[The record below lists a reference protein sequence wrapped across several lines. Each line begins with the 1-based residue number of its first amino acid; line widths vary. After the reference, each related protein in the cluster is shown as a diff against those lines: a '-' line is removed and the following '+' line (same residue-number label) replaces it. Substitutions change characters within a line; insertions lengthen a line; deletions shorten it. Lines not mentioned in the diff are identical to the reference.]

1 MRGISVPR
9 REMNPSHQA
18 IIDSIDSNRCTELA
32 VALVDVPS
40 LTGNEQPIAECVHR
54 LLRDMG
60 VESSLQEFELG
71 RFNTIGRFRGSG
83 GGATLLFNGHMDISF
98 SGNEAYLPQLPGYKP
113 KAVVKDGWIY
123 GMGVHNMKGG
133 CAAYLAAVEAVVRS
147 GVRLKG
153 NVLLAFVGGEIER
166 HAVLHY
172 QGASFRGGGCGTKHF
187 VTNGGIADMA
197 VVGEPTRMMLITEHV
212 GSVGV
217 RISTRGKPAP
227 LRVASHGDDAIQ
239 KMRALLDAFDGYA
252 ADYSRC
258 HEYRGRRSTV
268 HLHSIEGGW
277 PYRCN
282 RVPIFCHVFLEY
294 RLLPDQMVKDIP
306 LEVERLLARVRTAR
320 ADIEFDV
327 EYFVTLPPHR
337 SESDSIVAHH
347 LRDAHRRIM
356 GAPPEEGVGA
366 FYSDASHLQAY
377 GIPAVNYG
385 PSGRTVSGKENW
397 DPEIGEHLSVEDLTA
412 TARVYAALILDVCSC
427 SRDEL
432 GLATPL
438 APKRACPGTPPSNRT
453 TGFS

>member
-1 MRGISVPR
+1 
-9 REMNPSHQA
+9 
-18 IIDSIDSNRCTELA
+18 
-32 VALVDVPS
+32 VALVDIPS
-40 LTGNEQPIAECVHR
+40 LTGNEQPIAECVDR
-54 LLRDMG
+54 LLREME
-60 VESSLQEFELG
+60 VESSLQEFEPG
-71 RFNTIGRFRGSG
+71 RFNTIGQVRGSG

-98 SGNEAYLPQLPGYKP
+98 SGTEAFLPQGPGYKP

-147 GVRLKG
+147 RVQLKG

-212 GSVGV
+212 GSVGL
-217 RISTRGKPAP
+217 RITTRGKPAP

-252 ADYSRC
+252 TDYNSR
-258 HEYRGRRSTV
+258 HEYKGRRATV
-268 HLHSIEGGW
+268 HMHSIEGGW

-294 RLLPDQMVKDIP
+294 RLLPNQQIKDIP
-306 LEVERLLARVRTAR
+306 VEVERLLELARSRR
-320 ADIEFDV
+320 AGIDFDV

-337 SESDSIVAHH
+337 SEADSVVAHR
-347 LRDAHRRIM
+347 LRDAHRGIM
-356 GAPPEEGVGA
+356 GTSPQEGVGA

-385 PSGRTVSGKENW
+385 PSGRTLSGKENW
-397 DPEIGEHLSVEDLTA
+397 DPDIGEHLSVEDLTA
-412 TARVYAALILDVCSC
+412 TARVYAALILDIC
-427 SRDEL
+427 SRSREEL
-432 GLATPL
+432 GLVTMP
-438 APKRACPGTPPSNRT
+438 RA
-453 TGFS
+453 